1 MINFRGQ
8 RVNQQQYLFLWFL
21 LCAFSH
27 ITGNCISEVGSSLT
41 RTQGNDVLFRLDRKI
56 GNETRQI
63 RWYSES
69 KKLLLL
75 TTYPGKSSQSQI
87 IPQKAYEGRLS
98 APDDNSLKLINLTS
112 EDSGCYKTEVTSVLG
127 ETHTQQ
133 FNLTVIGTVSTVS
146 NMNLW
151 IWTVIVPGSLA
162 VLILVAYC
170 LRKRWNCYKTQATP
184 GNDRGR
190 NMPPVP
196 NHMED
201 RRLEEGCA
209 LVQMVSLQIKKHSPR
224 AHGDI

>member
-1 MINFRGQ
+1 MLNFM
-8 RVNQQQYLFLWFL
+8 NQKWTLPLFFSVL
-21 LCAFSH
+21 LCALNFV
-27 ITGNCISEVGSSLT
+27 IGNCISEVGSSLT

-69 KKLLLL
+69 KKLLLF
-75 TTYPGKSSQSQI
+75 TAYPGKSSQSQI
-87 IPQKAYEGRLS
+87 TPQKAYVGRLS

-112 EDSGCYKTEVTSVLG
+112 EDSGCYKSEVTSVLG

-151 IWTVIVPGSLA
+151 IWTGIVLGSLA
-162 VLILVAYC
+162 VLILVAYY
-170 LRKRWNCYKTQATP
+170 LRKLWNCYKTQATP

-201 RRLEEGCA
+201 RRLEEGFA
-209 LVQMVSLQIKKHSPR
+209 LVQMTSLQTGEHRPR
-224 AHGDI
+224 THGDI